1 MVRAMT
7 RNTLKSPPPDLSRE
21 GAIGG
26 PVCGIDEAGRGPWAG
41 PVSAAA
47 VIWPAGAVLPAG
59 ITDSK
64 KLSAIARERLY
75 GEIIAA
81 AHVGIG
87 EASVEEID
95 RLNILKATL
104 LAMRRAVEA
113 LPVAPCHAL
122 VDGNRAPALPCPVT
136 TLVKGDALSLSIGA
150 ASIIAKVHRDRIMT
164 EADLRFPGYGFAR
177 HMGYGTPEHS
187 AALQR
192 LGPTS
197 FHRTSFSPIK
207 ALIQNDY

>member
-1 MVRAMT
+1 M
-7 RNTLKSPPPDLSRE
+7 PPRTTNPKILPDLSRE
-21 GAIGG
+21 AALGG
-26 PVCGIDEAGRGPWAG
+26 LVCGIDEAGRGPWAG

-47 VIWPAGAVLPAG
+47 VIWPAGVAVPRG

-64 KLSAIARERLY
+64 KLSPEARDGLYDAILAT
-75 GEIIAA
+75 

-87 EASVEEID
+87 LASVAEID
-95 RLNILKATL
+95 GLNILRATM

-113 LPVAPCHAL
+113 LSPAPAHAL
-122 VDGNRAPALPCPVT
+122 VDGNRAPDLPCKVT
-136 TLVKGDALSLSIGA
+136 TLVKGDALSLSIAA
-150 ASIIAKVHRDRIMT
+150 ASIIAKVHRDRIMVAAET
-164 EADLRFPGYGFAR
+164 EFPGYGFAR
-177 HMGYGTPEHS
+177 HKGYGTAEHS
-187 AALQR
+187 KALQR

>member
-1 MVRAMT
+1 MKAKTPR
-7 RNTLKSPPPDLSRE
+7 LPPPDLSRE
-21 GAIGG
+21 AALGG
-26 PVCGIDEAGRGPWAG
+26 LVCGIDEAGRGPWAG

-47 VIWPAGAVLPAG
+47 VIWPAGAALPAG

-75 GEIIAA
+75 GEILAT

-87 EASVEEID
+87 EAGVEEID

-113 LPVAPCHAL
+113 LPVAPAHAL

>member
-26 PVCGIDEAGRGPWAG
+26 LVCGIDEAGRGPWAG

-64 KLSAIARERLY
+64 KLSPAARERLY

-113 LPVAPCHAL
+113 LPVAPSHAL

-136 TLVKGDALSLSIGA
+136 TLVKGDALSLSISA

-164 EADLRFPGYGFAR
+164 EADLRLPGYGFAR

>member
-1 MVRAMT
+1 MKAKT
-7 RNTLKSPPPDLSRE
+7 PSLPPPDLSRE
-21 GAIGG
+21 TALGG
-26 PVCGIDEAGRGPWAG
+26 LVCGIDEAGRGPWAG

-64 KLSAIARERLY
+64 KLSAAARERLY
-75 GEIIAA
+75 GEILAT

-95 RLNILKATL
+95 RLNILKATM

-113 LPVAPCHAL
+113 LPVVPAHAL

-150 ASIIAKVHRDRIMT
+150 ASIVAKVHRDRIMT
-164 EADLRFPGYGFAR
+164 QADLRFPGYGFAR